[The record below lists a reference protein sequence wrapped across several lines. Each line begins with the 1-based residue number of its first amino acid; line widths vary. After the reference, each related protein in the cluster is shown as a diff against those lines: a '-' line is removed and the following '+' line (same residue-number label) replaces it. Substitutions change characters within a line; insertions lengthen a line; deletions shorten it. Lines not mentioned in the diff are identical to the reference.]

1 MSFLPVDPLTLLAF
15 APAALALN
23 LTPGADMMFCL
34 GQGLAGGPR
43 AGMAANLGIA
53 AGGMV
58 QVLVAGLGLGALVA
72 AHPAAFEA
80 IRWAGVAYLLW
91 LAFKTLGAPGARAAA
106 VSARPLA
113 RVFREAL
120 LVNLLNPKV
129 VLFILAFLPQF
140 VTPDR
145 PVLPQFL
152 VLGAV
157 FCLGGLAVNG
167 VVGGF
172 AGTIGGRLARSQAF
186 ARWLSRATAAI
197 FTGLALRLAMMQ
209 RG

>member
-1 MSFLPVDPLTLLAF
+1 MSLLPVDALTLLAF

-34 GQGLAGGPR
+34 GQGLKGGPR

-58 QVLVAGLGLGALVA
+58 QVLLAGFGLGALVA
-72 AHPAAFEA
+72 AHPFAFEA

-91 LAFKTLGAPGARAAA
+91 LAVKSLRAAGPQAAQARAM
-106 VSARPLA
+106 PMG

-140 VTPDR
+140 VDPAR

-152 VLGAV
+152 ALGAV
-157 FCLGGLAVNG
+157 FCLGGLLVNG
-167 VVGGF
+167 LVGGF
-172 AGTIGGRLARSQAF
+172 AGTIGGRLARSQVL

-197 FTGLALRLAMMQ
+197 FAALALRLAMMQ

>member
-1 MSFLPVDPLTLLAF
+1 MARTRPERSWARTEWRAL
-15 APAALALN
+15 APAAL
-23 LTPGADMMFCL
+23 
-34 GQGLAGGPR
+34 
-43 AGMAANLGIA
+43 
-53 AGGMV
+53 
-58 QVLVAGLGLGALVA
+58 
-72 AHPAAFEA
+72 PAT
-80 IRWAGVAYLLW
+80 V
-91 LAFKTLGAPGARAAA
+91 P
-106 VSARPLA
+106 ARPLA
-113 RVFREAL
+113 RIFRDAL

-140 VTPDR
+140 VTPAR

-172 AGTIGGRLARSQAF
+172 AGTIGGRLARSQAI
-186 ARWLSRATAAI
+186 ARWLSRTTAAI
-197 FTGLALRLAMMQ
+197 FAGLALRLAMMQ